1 MKIEVWTWGT
11 GGPFGRE
18 LGASSS
24 RRRRGHT
31 ATSIVV
37 SDGRDGGATAHYM
50 IDAGAPAVETMIEK
64 GVSSPQILFISHP
77 HFDHISD
84 LDRLA
89 NSRMRG
95 LMLRRGIRD
104 LEEAKAL
111 FGPLVVVG
119 ADECINHPADGV
131 RARFGYLEGLV
142 AWKPISAYDT
152 WHSVRQDYP
161 RGGKEGSIEIR
172 RADQESSGSK
182 ADMTADMI
190 GEEERAAPSKGP
202 ESATRTEIC
211 LPLEFKLLPV
221 RHSKHAPGSSIF
233 VFRWRR
239 RGVGQGVPE
248 DGGGRLRPRNVVI
261 SGDFKSMDDRVVDSP
276 DLIDPACLV
285 LDTNTIRACGKYHA
299 SFEENRSLIDRWTT
313 GDEEVLV
320 LLNHISGFGDYVEGF
335 YDGVP
340 DDRDWQEAV
349 DGYAPKPGVA
359 IRIAEDGS
367 CHRII

>member
-18 LGASSS
+18 LGIIPE

-37 SDGRDGGATAHYM
+37 SDGRDGGATVHYM
-50 IDAGAPAVETMIEK
+50 IDAGAPAVETMIER
-64 GVSSPQILFISHP
+64 GISSPQILFITHP

-95 LMLRRGIRD
+95 LMLRGGVRD
-104 LEEAKAL
+104 LEEAKAI

-142 AWKPISAYDT
+142 SWKSISAYDK
-152 WHSVRQDYP
+152 WHSVHQDGP
-161 RGGKEGSIEIR
+161 RGRKEGSIEIR
-172 RADQESSGSK
+172 RAGHERSGSN
-182 ADMTADMI
+182 AEMTADMI
-190 GEEERAAPSKGP
+190 REEERAAPSTGP
-202 ESATRTEIC
+202 ESAIRTERH

-221 RHSKHAPGSSIF
+221 RHSKHAPGSSTF
-233 VFRWRR
+233 VFRFRR
-239 RGVGQGVPE
+239 SGGGQRVPE

-261 SGDFKSMDDRVVDSP
+261 FGDFKSMEGWVADSP
-276 DLIDPACLV
+276 DLIDPACLI
-285 LDTNTIRACGKYHA
+285 LDSNTIRACGKYHA

-313 GDEEVLV
+313 GGEEVLV
-320 LLNHISGFGDYVEGF
+320 LLNHISGFGDYLEGF

-359 IRIAEDGS
+359 IKIAEDGS

>member
-31 ATSIVV
+31 ATSILI
-37 SDGRDGGATAHYM
+37 SEEGDGSGATAHCM
-50 IDAGAPAVETMIEK
+50 IDAGAPAVESMIEK
-64 GVSSPQILFISHP
+64 GISSPDILFLTHP

-95 LMLRRGIRD
+95 LMVREGVRD
-104 LEEAKAL
+104 IEEAKGL
-111 FGPLVVVG
+111 FGPLAVVG
-119 ADECINHPADGV
+119 AGDCINHPADGV

-142 AWKPISAYDT
+142 SWKPISAYDT
-152 WHSVRQDYP
+152 WHSVHQEDAAGRENGSVEIYRASEE
-161 RGGKEGSIEIR
+161 RGGCITEITGEGGRPFSSE
-172 RADQESSGSK
+172 AESGS
-182 ADMTADMI
+182 
-190 GEEERAAPSKGP
+190 
-202 ESATRTEIC
+202 RTDGH

-221 RHSKHAPGSSIF
+221 SHSKYAPGSSIF
-233 VFRWRR
+233 VFRFRR
-239 RGVGQGVPE
+239 EAAGGPRGRAGE
-248 DGGGRLRPRNVVI
+248 EEAATRNVVV
-261 SGDFKSMDDRVVDSP
+261 SGDFKSMEDWVVDSH
-276 DLIDPACLV
+276 DLLDPACLV
-285 LDTNTIRACGKYHA
+285 LDTNTIIACGKYHA
-299 SFEENRSLIDRWTT
+299 SFQENKSLIDRWTT

-349 DGYAPKPGVA
+349 DGYAPKPKVTV
-359 IRIAEDGS
+359 RIAEDGG
-367 CHRII
+367 CYRIK

>member
-1 MKIEVWTWGT
+1 
-11 GGPFGRE
+11 
-18 LGASSS
+18 
-24 RRRRGHT
+24 
-31 ATSIVV
+31 
-37 SDGRDGGATAHYM
+37 
-50 IDAGAPAVETMIEK
+50 
-64 GVSSPQILFISHP
+64 
-77 HFDHISD
+77 
-84 LDRLA
+84 
-89 NSRMRG
+89 
-95 LMLRRGIRD
+95 
-104 LEEAKAL
+104 
-111 FGPLVVVG
+111 
-119 ADECINHPADGV
+119 
-131 RARFGYLEGLV
+131 
-142 AWKPISAYDT
+142 YDT